1 MGTAL
6 KQEEY
11 SIDYI
16 CTHLGEENAADINFG
31 AVIPPIFATS
41 LHVFPDME
49 GLLSFNPQHPDGKYI
64 YGRVEN
70 PTVWLLE
77 KKLAALEKAGGALCF
92 ASGMAAI
99 TSAVLHCVKPGD
111 HIISIANAYGPTRSF
126 FETMLVKYGVKTT
139 YIGGSDP
146 AEFEEHTKDNTVMY
160 YLESPSTAVM
170 ELQDLSAITQI
181 ARAKGIK
188 TVIDNTWAT
197 PVYQQ
202 PLVMGVDIVVHTMS
216 KYIGGHSDIIGGV
229 LCADADIIQQVK
241 ANERELLGGIIG
253 PFEAWLAVRGLRTL
267 SSRLSRS
274 SQNALAVAGFLDA
287 HPRVRR
293 INYPG
298 IPSHHQYALACRQM
312 SGSSGLLS
320 FELDDTPENSIVLAN
335 RLNMF
340 RKGVSWGGFESLVC
354 MPMYK
359 LTDEEARGRN
369 SHRNLIRLYCG
380 LEYQEDLLSDIA
392 QALGD

>member
-1 MGTAL
+1 M
-6 KQEEY
+6 KQEEF

-16 CTHLGEENAADINFG
+16 CTHLGEENAADINYG

-49 GLLSFNPQHPDGKYI
+49 GLLGFNPQHPHGKYI

-77 KKLAALEKAGGALCF
+77 KKLAALEKADGALCF

-99 TSAVLHCVKPGD
+99 TSAVLHCVRPGD
-111 HIISIANAYGPTRSF
+111 HIISITNAYGPARSF
-126 FETMLVKYGVKTT
+126 FETTLVKYGVETT
-139 YIGGSDP
+139 YISGADP
-146 AEFEEHTKDNTVMY
+146 AEFEAHTKANTVMY

-181 ARAKGIK
+181 AQANGIK

-202 PLVMGVDIVVHTMS
+202 PLTMGVDIVVHTMS

-229 LCADADIIQQVK
+229 LCAGAETIQQIK

-267 SSRLSRS
+267 SARLSQS
-274 SQNALAVAGFLDA
+274 SQNALAVASFLDA

-293 INYPG
+293 VNYPG
-298 IPSHHQYALACRQM
+298 IPSHPQYALACRQM
-312 SGSSGLLS
+312 SGCSGLLS
-320 FELDDTPENSIVLAN
+320 FELDDTPENSIVFAN

-359 LTDEEARGRN
+359 LTDEEATGRN
-369 SHRNLIRLYCG
+369 SHRNLVRLYCG
-380 LEYQEDLLSDIA
+380 LEHQEDLLSDIA
-392 QALGD
+392 RALGD